1 MKKFIILLALMLSSV
16 AAMAEEKVDTVIITL
31 QNGTEVRYTSDQ
43 FDRVQV
49 IYSLKYGV
57 KVYLKN
63 GKSKDYLASKVVVA
77 LYQQGSVEVAN
88 RNCNTDSRAML
99 LEFPHLAADQS
110 MNKLII
116 KSTSDYGITFSLEWS
131 NADKANRW
139 TCYEMY
145 DNNWDGDAGRN
156 NNFYVDTEIDEEYR
170 TIKDNYTNS
179 GFSKGHLCP
188 SADRQCSEEQNK
200 QTFYLSNI
208 QPQWQEHN
216 GGLWNNLEEL
226 VRGWANNCDTL
237 YVVKAATIRSDQIY
251 DLRCHGKVD
260 ANLLVPKYFY
270 MAILSYDKSTD
281 KFKAIG
287 LWTVHEKVSDKNK
300 NYGDYAIS
308 IDELE
313 ERTGIDFFCNLPDDI
328 EDEVEKKCKKV
339 KNGSKWY
346 IEDWDITC
354 TSGNLYEE

>member
-16 AAMAEEKVDTVIITL
+16 AAMAEEKNDTVIITL

-43 FDRVQV
+43 FDRVQI
-49 IYSLKYGV
+49 IYNLKYGV

-77 LYQQGSVEVAN
+77 QYHQGSEVVTN
-88 RNCNTDSRAML
+88 RNRNLYRAKL
-99 LEFPHLAADQS
+99 LEYPHLAADS
-110 MNKLII
+110 TMNKLII
-116 KSTSDYGITFSLEWS
+116 KSTADYGITLSLEWS
-131 NADKANRW
+131 YADKANRW

-156 NNFYVDTEIDEEYR
+156 NNFYVDTEIDEDYR

-226 VRGWANNCDTL
+226 VRKWADECDTL
-237 YVVKAATIRSDQIY
+237 YVVKAATIRSDQVY
-251 DLRCHGKVD
+251 DERCHGKVD
-260 ANLLVPKYFY
+260 ASLLVPKYFY
-270 MAILSYDKSTD
+270 MAILSYDKSKD
-281 KFKAIG
+281 KYKAIG
-287 LWTVHEKVSDKNK
+287 IWTLHEKRKDDNK

-313 ERTGIDFFCNLPDDI
+313 ERTGIDFFCNLPDNI
-328 EDEVEKKCKKV
+328 EDDVEKEEPDLKFW
-339 KNGSKWY
+339 GISK
-346 IEDWDITC
+346 
-354 TSGNLYEE
+354 SSSQ